1 MSTRRMFPLISGS
14 LSLDLVNT
22 EVVSYGHRRELL
34 ISEQD
39 FLDWLY
45 TMCEA
50 IPSLDKSILN
60 VSKSE
65 LTDGL
70 ETIYRFRLQLRENFE
85 CIADGNN
92 VNNKWIS
99 VLEENI
105 ENAPYMYKIVSGEIK
120 QIPRGNW
127 LNKVLSLVSL
137 DALKLISEGKLN
149 KIRRCSNPECV
160 LLFIDMTGRRK
171 WCSMK
176 ICGNRKKVT
185 RFQSKEEIKKP

>member
-1 MSTRRMFPLISGS
+1 MSTRRTFPLISGS

-34 ISEQD
+34 TSEQD

-60 VSKSE
+60 VSESD
-65 LTDGL
+65 LADSL
-70 ETIYRFRLQLRENFE
+70 ETIYRFRFQLRENFE
-85 CIADGNN
+85 AIADGKGLDNR
-92 VNNKWIS
+92 WIS
-99 VLEENI
+99 DLEENI
-105 ENAPYMYKIVSGEIK
+105 EKAPFVYKIESGEMK
-120 QIPRGNW
+120 QVPKGTW

-137 DALKLISEGKLN
+137 DALKLTSEGKLD
-149 KIRRCSNPECV
+149 KIRRCSNTECV
-160 LLFIDMTGRRK
+160 LLFIDITGRRK

-185 RFQSKEEIKKP
+185 RFQSKGEIKKP

>member
-1 MSTRRMFPLISGS
+1 MSTRRTFPLISGS

-60 VSKSE
+60 VSESD
-65 LTDGL
+65 LADSL
-70 ETIYRFRLQLRENFE
+70 ETIYRFRFQLRENFE
-85 CIADGNN
+85 VIADGNSVDN
-92 VNNKWIS
+92 QWIS
-99 VLEENI
+99 ALEENI
-105 ENAPYMYKIVSGEIK
+105 ENAPYVYKIVSGEIK
-120 QIPRGNW
+120 QIPKGTW

-137 DALKLISEGKLN
+137 DALKMISEGKLD
-149 KIRRCSNPECV
+149 KIRRCSNTECV

-185 RFQSKEEIKKP
+185 RFQSKVEIKKP